1 MRHYDEAE
9 GYDDR
14 ERYLSESDT
23 DDDEEDAAPTQND
36 ATHPHQQQHHEAL
49 RSNQKAL
56 ESLNTK
62 TKIMITLSLLSFCC
76 LFTTLYSCI
85 GFLIWIDYQSSNPL
99 PPPIATVIP
108 EPINPKLLWEANQ
121 QFGVMEHLSKAE
133 QEAEYKNFIDDD
145 NLVDDQLYN
154 SHEEDSDCLL
164 GAITT
169 ALSQRNGK
177 KKSKDDCKNKKRVVK
192 SNIQYI
198 VNALA
203 NMKSAAKYVLEKKI
217 AVGAIDVSNLSFAE
231 LTYQQIFQR
240 KVITRAD
247 YDFDELHT
255 SHDAIL
261 NTTIDEEIRNSPPF
275 EWLPLSI
282 LSPQQL
288 QARERSRL
296 QQINES
302 HITKRM
308 CDHILTRENERMT
321 GETVERL
328 TNIAQE
334 KQMAKDI
341 ARQDKEARKLEDKRR
356 KAGNLIL
363 LVQYY

>member
-1 MRHYDEAE
+1 
-9 GYDDR
+9 
-14 ERYLSESDT
+14 
-23 DDDEEDAAPTQND
+23 
-36 ATHPHQQQHHEAL
+36 
-49 RSNQKAL
+49 
-56 ESLNTK
+56 
-62 TKIMITLSLLSFCC
+62 
-76 LFTTLYSCI
+76 
-85 GFLIWIDYQSSNPL
+85 
-99 PPPIATVIP
+99 
-108 EPINPKLLWEANQ
+108 
-121 QFGVMEHLSKAE
+121 MEHLSKAE

-154 SHEEDSDCLL
+154 SHEEDSDCL

-177 KKSKDDCKNKKRVVK
+177 KKAKDDRKNKKCVVN

-231 LTYQQIFQR
+231 LTYQQTFQR

-247 YDFDELHT
+247 YDFYELHT

-261 NTTIDEEIRNSPPF
+261 NTIDEEIRNSPPF
-275 EWLPLSI
+275 DWLPLSI

-302 HITKRM
+302 HIIKRM
-308 CDHILTRENERMT
+308 CDHILTREKERMT

-328 TNIAQE
+328 TNVAQE

-356 KAGNLIL
+356 KAGHLIL
-363 LVQYY
+363 LV